1 MHGLLFHAFE
11 DYIFL
16 MLRARI
22 GRFSGFLPSAVALL
36 ICMPADKKASARD
49 FCYIALPSFNSSGLG
64 GWARWGV
71 DVSLTS
77 GTALLVQIPHDR
89 EGEFVGHLFLLR
101 FRHSTFTD

>member
-1 MHGLLFHAFE
+1 MHVLLFHAFE
-11 DYIFL
+11 HYIFL

-22 GRFSGFLPSAVALL
+22 GRFGGFLSSAVALL
-36 ICMPADKKASARD
+36 VCMPADKKASARD

-89 EGEFVGHLFLLR
+89 EGEFAGHLFLLR